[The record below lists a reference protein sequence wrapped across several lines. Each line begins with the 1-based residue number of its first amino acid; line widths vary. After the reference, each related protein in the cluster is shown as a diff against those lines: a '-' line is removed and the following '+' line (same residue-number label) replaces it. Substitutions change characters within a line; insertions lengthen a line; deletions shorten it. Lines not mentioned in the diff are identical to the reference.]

1 MTISNTALVRAFALS
16 ALASL
21 AVACG
26 GGDEKSAADKSA
38 APTDAAGDASQP
50 AAAAAA
56 KAAPDDGLANA
67 VAVGKTAAAV
77 DLKYNI
83 AARPALGQPFEVE
96 LVLLPRLPADTL
108 EVQATGMPGLVVAGG
123 AEAKFDQVVAGEK
136 YAAKVLLQVMEPGLY
151 YVGVTAKL
159 VNKVQTDSRTF
170 SVPVVVGELPAV
182 EKATPAATG
191 ANSGGEAVEA
201 AKAVETTK

>member
-1 MTISNTALVRAFALS
+1 MTISINAFVRACALT

-26 GGDEKSAADKSA
+26 GGDGNSAADKAASA
-38 APTDAAGDASQP
+38 DAAGKASKQ
-50 AAAAAA
+50 AAA
-56 KAAPDDGLANA
+56 KAAEDDGLANA

-77 DLKYNI
+77 DLKYNL
-83 AARPALGQPFEVE
+83 AARPALGQPFELE
-96 LVLLPRLPADTL
+96 LVLLPRVAADTL

-123 AEAKFDQVVAGEK
+123 AAAKFDQVVPDEK
-136 YAAKVLLQVMEPGLY
+136 YAAKVLLQVAEPGLY

-170 SVPVVVGELPAV
+170 SVPVVVGQLPAV
-182 EKATPAATG
+182 EKPAPAAVG
-191 ANSGGEAVEA
+191 ANAGGEAVEA
-201 AKAVETTK
+201 TKAVETVK

>member
-1 MTISNTALVRAFALS
+1 MTISIYAFVRACALT

-26 GGDEKSAADKSA
+26 GGDGNSAADKA
-38 APTDAAGDASQP
+38 APADAAGKSSPQ

-56 KAAPDDGLANA
+56 KAAADDGLANA

-77 DLKYNI
+77 DLKYNLG
-83 AARPALGQPFEVE
+83 ARPALGQPFELE
-96 LVLLPRLPADTL
+96 LVLLPRIAADTL

-123 AEAKFDQVVAGEK
+123 AAAKFDQVVPDEK
-136 YAAKVLLQVMEPGLY
+136 YAAKVLLQVTEPGLY

-159 VNKVQTDSRTF
+159 VNKVQTDARTF
-170 SVPVVVGELPAV
+170 SVPVVVGQLPAV
-182 EKATPAATG
+182 EKPAPAAVG
-191 ANSGGEAVEA
+191 ANAGGEAVEA
-201 AKAVETTK
+201 TKAVETTK

>member
-1 MTISNTALVRAFALS
+1 MTISINALVRALAVTV
-16 ALASL
+16 LASL

-26 GGDEKSAADKSA
+26 GGDEKSAADKA
-38 APTDAAGDASQP
+38 APADGAGDASMQ
-50 AAAAAA
+50 AATAAA
-56 KAAPDDGLANA
+56 KAAADDGLANA

-77 DLKYNI
+77 DLKYKI
-83 AARPALGQPFEVE
+83 AARPAIGQPFEVE
-96 LVLLPRLPADTL
+96 LVLLPRMAADAL

-123 AEAKFDQVVAGEK
+123 ADARFDKVVAGEK
-136 YAAKVLLQVMEPGLY
+136 YAAKVLLQVTEPGLY

-182 EKATPAATG
+182 EKPAPAATG

-201 AKAVETTK
+201 SKAVETTK

>member
-1 MTISNTALVRAFALS
+1 MTISIYAFVRACALT

-26 GGDEKSAADKSA
+26 GGDGNSAADKA
-38 APTDAAGDASQP
+38 APADAAGKSSPQ

-56 KAAPDDGLANA
+56 KAAADDGLANA

-77 DLKYNI
+77 DLKYNL
-83 AARPALGQPFEVE
+83 AARPALGQPFELE
-96 LVLLPRLPADTL
+96 LVLLPRMAADTL

-123 AEAKFDQVVAGEK
+123 AEAKFYQVVADEK
-136 YAAKVLLQVMEPGLY
+136 YAAKVLLQVTEPGLY

-170 SVPVVVGELPAV
+170 SVPVVVGQLPAV
-182 EKATPAATG
+182 EKPASA
-191 ANSGGEAVEA
+191 AAGGEAVEA
-201 AKAVETTK
+201 TKAVETVK

>member
-1 MTISNTALVRAFALS
+1 MTISINAFVRACALT

-26 GGDEKSAADKSA
+26 GGDGNSAGDKA
-38 APTDAAGDASQP
+38 APADAAGKSSTQ

-56 KAAPDDGLANA
+56 KAAEDDGLASA

-77 DLKYNI
+77 DLKYNL
-83 AARPALGQPFEVE
+83 AARPALGQPFELE
-96 LVLLPRLPADTL
+96 LVLLPRIAAETL

-123 AEAKFDQVVAGEK
+123 AAAKFDQVVPDEK
-136 YAAKVLLQVMEPGLY
+136 YAAKVLLQVTEPGLY

-170 SVPVVVGELPAV
+170 SVPVVVGQLPAV
-182 EKATPAATG
+182 EKPAPAPVG
-191 ANSGGEAVEA
+191 ANAGGEAVEA
-201 AKAVETTK
+201 TKAVETTK

>member
-1 MTISNTALVRAFALS
+1 MTISIYAFVRACALT

-26 GGDEKSAADKSA
+26 GGDGNSAADKA
-38 APTDAAGDASQP
+38 APADAAGTASKQ

-56 KAAPDDGLANA
+56 KAAADDGLANA

-77 DLKYNI
+77 DLKYNLG
-83 AARPALGQPFEVE
+83 ARPALGQPFELE
-96 LVLLPRLPADTL
+96 LVLLPRMAADTL

-123 AEAKFDQVVAGEK
+123 ASAKFNQVVPDEK
-136 YAAKVLLQVMEPGLY
+136 YAAKVLLQVTEPGLY

-159 VNKVQTDSRTF
+159 VNKVQTDARTF
-170 SVPVVVGELPAV
+170 SVPVVVGQLPAV
-182 EKATPAATG
+182 EKPAPAAVG
-191 ANSGGEAVEA
+191 ANAGGEAVEA
-201 AKAVETTK
+201 TKAVETMK

>member
-1 MTISNTALVRAFALS
+1 MTISINAFVRACVLT

-26 GGDEKSAADKSA
+26 GGNGNSAADKA
-38 APTDAAGDASQP
+38 APADAAGKSSTQ

-56 KAAPDDGLANA
+56 KAAEDDGLANA

-77 DLKYNI
+77 DLKYNL
-83 AARPALGQPFEVE
+83 AARPALGQPFELE
-96 LVLLPRLPADTL
+96 LVLLPRIAADTL

-123 AEAKFDQVVAGEK
+123 AAAKFDQVVPDEK
-136 YAAKVLLQVMEPGLY
+136 YAAKVLLQVTEPGLY

-170 SVPVVVGELPAV
+170 SVPVVVGQLPAV
-182 EKATPAATG
+182 EKPASA
-191 ANSGGEAVEA
+191 AVEA